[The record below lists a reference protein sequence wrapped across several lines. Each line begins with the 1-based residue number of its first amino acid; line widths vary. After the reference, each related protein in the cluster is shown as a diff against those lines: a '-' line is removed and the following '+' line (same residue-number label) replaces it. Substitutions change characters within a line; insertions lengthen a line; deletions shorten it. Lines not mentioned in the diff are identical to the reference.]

1 MEYAM
6 TIAAIIGAGVLALFV
21 LIVRDWRR
29 ESDGP
34 TPEEEMFGTLRP
46 PERPAAVKYE
56 FIE

>member
-1 MEYAM
+1 M

>member
-6 TIAAIIGAGVLALFV
+6 TIASIVGASLLVLLV

-29 ESDGP
+29 ESDAP
-34 TPEEEMFGTLRP
+34 TSEEEMFGTLRP
-46 PERPAAVKYE
+46 AEPPAPVKYE